1 MNTSRRPQGSANSTG
16 GQFAPGERAKDVT
29 SGEPLSLNEKRSD
42 LPEPEDWLADPS
54 LARTLTDKRG
64 KPSNDKT
71 AAAIH
76 NVVNSA
82 LEEAPAGQSSSWQDQ
97 RKIAALE
104 CMINLSETAP
114 PGARTTSF
122 ASGGAARL
130 MENPPDVS
138 LDSKSGK
145 RLIKGLRE
153 QFGPKMQTTPGD
165 STARAVPL

>member
-1 MNTSRRPQGSANSTG
+1 MSRCRSTRSVQTSQNRR
-16 GQFAPGERAKDVT
+16 
-29 SGEPLSLNEKRSD
+29 
-42 LPEPEDWLADPS
+42 DWLADPS

-71 AAAIH
+71 AAAVH

-82 LEEAPAGQSSSWQDQ
+82 LEEAPARQSSSWQDQ

-104 CMINLSETAP
+104 RMVNLSETAP
-114 PGARTTSF
+114 SGAHTTSF
-122 ASGGAARL
+122 ASGGMARL

-145 RLIKGLRE
+145 RLMKGLRE
-153 QFGPKMQTTPGD
+153 QFGPKIQPMPGD
-165 STARAVPL
+165 STA